1 MPDTRN
7 LSLFFNKCREND
19 FMIYCTDGVHDNLDA
34 ESLGVDPGEFTKDFD
49 GMTWSQAEAADKSLA
64 EEIKSAFYEAR
75 LEMLLND
82 QYVKEARERVG
93 SQDFVPSQLTPKD
106 IVNLV
111 LDYCVR
117 VTTSSRDFMEN
128 NPGLKLPSDYKLY
141 PGKMDH
147 TTCVAVRVGK

>member
-7 LSLFFNKCREND
+7 LALFHAKCREND
-19 FMIYCTDGVHDNLDA
+19 LLIYCTDGVHDNLDA
-34 ESLGVDPGEFTKDFD
+34 ESLGIDPGEFIAEFE
-49 GMTWSQAEAADKSLA
+49 GMTWEEAEATNKELA
-64 EEIKSAFYEAR
+64 QRIKGAFYEAR

-82 QYVKEARERVG
+82 QYVADAKERVG
-93 SQDFVPSQLTPKD
+93 EEGFVPSAPTPKD
-106 IVNLV
+106 VVDLI

-117 VTTSSRDFMEN
+117 VTMSSRDFMES

-147 TTCVAVRVGK
+147 STCVVVRVGK